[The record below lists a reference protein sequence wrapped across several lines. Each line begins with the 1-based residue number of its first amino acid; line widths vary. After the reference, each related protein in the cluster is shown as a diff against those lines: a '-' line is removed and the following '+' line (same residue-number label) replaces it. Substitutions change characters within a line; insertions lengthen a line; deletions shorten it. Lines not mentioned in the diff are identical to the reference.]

1 MDKAKPAPLPVT
13 ELAASGEM
21 LQQAI
26 VLTRMRVEQ
35 LPECRIKVRGRRLVE
50 QSNKLFMHVSAVAQS
65 TASLTGFLGRAM
77 GITIDDIFEYTGKAQ
92 FARGITYAGI
102 QAVNDAVRRAIDD
115 LNAVNVAIDKE
126 VSKNAKKDKPD

>member
-1 MDKAKPAPLPVT
+1 VAKRIASPLPVP

-26 VLTRMRVEQ
+26 VLTRMRVEG
-35 LPECRIKVRGRRLVE
+35 LPDCRIKARGRRIVE
-50 QSNKLFMHVSAVAQS
+50 QSNKLFMHVSAVAQT
-65 TASLTGFLGRAM
+65 TAGLTGFLGRAM
-77 GITIDDIFEYTGKAQ
+77 GVTIDDLFEYTGKAQ

-102 QAVNDAVRRAIDD
+102 EAVNGAVRRAIDD

-126 VSKNAKKDKPD
+126 VAKNGKKDKPD

>member
-1 MDKAKPAPLPVT
+1 MKAAPLPVP

-35 LPECRIKVRGRRLVE
+35 LPECRVKVRGRRLVE

-126 VSKNAKKDKPD
+126 VKHGKNT